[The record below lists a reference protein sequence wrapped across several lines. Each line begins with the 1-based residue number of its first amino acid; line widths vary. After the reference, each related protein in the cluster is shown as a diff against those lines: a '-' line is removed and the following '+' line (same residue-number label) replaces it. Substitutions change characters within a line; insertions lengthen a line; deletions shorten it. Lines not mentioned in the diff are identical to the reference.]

1 MSRPLPAD
9 LRDVDLMSRP
19 HKADPFP
26 FYARLRAEAPVFQ
39 TSILGIGNVWLV
51 TRYDDVVALL
61 KDKRFAKDPRN
72 AGRRVREPDRWEIRI
87 MSHNLLRFDDPRHL
101 RLRSIAAKAFRQCG
115 IDHLDAAIEEF
126 VGEHLDRL
134 ERASDPDL
142 VRDFAHP
149 VPLKVIS
156 ELMGIPREAHARMDR
171 WMVEATAPSGP
182 PDMAVL
188 SEFLHFM
195 AELAD
200 ARRERPQSDLLSA
213 LAVEQHEGTSMSR
226 DELVATAVAI
236 LIAGHETVVNLFATG
251 SLALMQ
257 NRDQA
262 QRLGAEPDLVATA
275 VEELLRFAAPV
286 EAATERF
293 CREDLT
299 FGGAAMS
306 RGDVVLAAVASANRD
321 ESVFAHP
328 DRLDLGRDP
337 NPHVEFGFGAHFC
350 LGAALAQRQA
360 ATALPALFRRF
371 PQLAPAQDLMRLP
384 WKEMP
389 VLRGLSA
396 LPVTW

>member
-1 MSRPLPAD
+1 MSMPLPAD
-9 LRDVDLMSRP
+9 LRDVDLMSRA

-26 FYARLRAEAPVFQ
+26 FYARLRAESPVFR
-39 TSILGIGNVWLV
+39 TSILGIGNVWV
-51 TRYDDVVALL
+51 ITRYDDVVAIL

-87 MSHNLLRFDDPRHL
+87 MSHNLLRFDDPQHR
-101 RLRSIAAKAFRQCG
+101 RLRTIAAKAFRQCG

-126 VGEHLDRL
+126 VGECLDRL
-134 ERASDPDL
+134 NRSSDPDL

-149 VPLKVIS
+149 VPLRVIS
-156 ELMGIPREAHARMDR
+156 ELMGIPREAHPRMDR
-171 WMVEATAPSGP
+171 WMEEATAPSGP

-200 ARRERPQSDLLSA
+200 ARRARPRSDLLSA
-213 LAVEQHEGTSMSR
+213 LALEEHDGSALSR

-236 LIAGHETVVNLFATG
+236 LIAGHETVVNLIANG

-257 NRDQA
+257 NREQA
-262 QRLGAEPDLVATA
+262 LRLVAEPDLAATA

-286 EAATERF
+286 ESATERF
-293 CREDLT
+293 CLEDLT
-299 FGGAAMS
+299 FGGADMA
-306 RGDVVLAAVASANRD
+306 RGDVVLAVVASANRD
-321 ESVFAHP
+321 EAVFEQP
-328 DRLDLGRDP
+328 DELDLGRNP
-337 NPHVEFGFGAHFC
+337 NPHIEFGFGAHFC

-360 ATALPALFRRF
+360 AIALPALFAKF
-371 PQLAPAQDLMRLP
+371 PELTPALAPARLP

-389 VLRGLSA
+389 ILRGLSA